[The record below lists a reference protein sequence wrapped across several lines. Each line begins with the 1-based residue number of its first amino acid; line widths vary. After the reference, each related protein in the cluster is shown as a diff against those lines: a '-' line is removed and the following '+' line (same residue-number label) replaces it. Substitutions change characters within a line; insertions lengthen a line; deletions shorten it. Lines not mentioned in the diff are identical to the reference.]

1 MIIANLPEAK
11 EPMLLPYYSIAEMLK
26 YIPGNNTLK
35 IELKGKMIFL
45 SWNGGSASYPTE
57 DVADYPG
64 LPEMAA
70 RADGLVDGD
79 TLIAAM
85 MAALPYVATDAT
97 RPVLSGI
104 TLVLGTPIEIAAGD
118 GFRMSHQALGLP
130 FPLEEK
136 IIIPSHAVSILCPCL
151 QEDTTDSSH
160 YCRVLG
166 TGGHR
171 QAATPHV
178 CHR

>member
-1 MIIANLPEAK
+1 MEIRVTKLQEVIDLVKPVIPRKPTVKSIACICLGNGKAVATDLETVVVANLPEAK
-11 EPMLLPYYSIAEMLK
+11 EPMLLPYYAIAEMLK

-45 SWNGGSASYPTE
+45 SWNGGSASYPTG
-57 DVADYPG
+57 DVADYPI

-85 MAALPYVATDAT
+85 MVALPYVATDAT

-104 TLVLGTPIEIAAGD
+104 TLVLGTPIEIAAGVTAS
-118 GFRMSHQALGLP
+118 G
-130 FPLEEK
+130 
-136 IIIPSHAVSILCPCL
+136 
-151 QEDTTDSSH
+151 
-160 YCRVLG
+160 CRI
-166 TGGHR
+166 R
-171 QAATPHV
+171 
-178 CHR
+178 C